1 MEMVSEFVWLLE
13 DSPHF
18 IAGRATAAIRRYL
31 DDLLPPLANAMVKV
45 GESIDDPLLPSA
57 LPTHQHWSTGGL

>member
-45 GESIDDPLLPSA
+45 RGF
-57 LPTHQHWSTGGL
+57 